1 MLRVIIGVIVV
12 MMYKISGDAAIVGRG
27 IAVALCGAMT
37 GIIMLAGL
45 FTAMK
50 YRFLRQHNIPSA
62 Q

>member
-12 MMYKISGDAAIVGRG
+12 MMYKIGGDAAIVGRG

-37 GIIMLAGL
+37 GILLAGL

-50 YRFLRQHNIPSA
+50 YRFLRQHNIPRA